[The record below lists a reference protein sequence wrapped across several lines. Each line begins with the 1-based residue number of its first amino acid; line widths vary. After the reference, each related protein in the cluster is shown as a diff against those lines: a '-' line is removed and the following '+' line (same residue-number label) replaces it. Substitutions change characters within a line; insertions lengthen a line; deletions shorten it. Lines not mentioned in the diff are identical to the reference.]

1 MGLVAFKATTVQN
14 FRADLFEDNPS
25 DGDKAMKATSFGKR
39 KNGPAKCEKAFER
52 QLRKDVQKPKQ
63 NA

>member
-25 DGDKAMKATSFGKR
+25 DGNKAMKATSFGL
-39 KNGPAKCEKAFER
+39 AKSEKSFER